1 MQRHAMLDVCE
12 TPVEPLLGRAKI
24 LVIFGNVDKILL
36 AEIAVSVLARSQRF
50 GNEGRNARLMA
61 LQDFFALEVA
71 PVGNDSQ
78 ILDAGSR
85 PCLAGHI
92 RQLAAIVAYVG
103 DLVCDDQMMR
113 VINPSER
120 YSQPFPFPDRW

>member
-1 MQRHAMLDVCE
+1 
-12 TPVEPLLGRAKI
+12 
-24 LVIFGNVDKILL
+24 
-36 AEIAVSVLARSQRF
+36 
-50 GNEGRNARLMA
+50 MA

-78 ILDAGSR
+78 FLDAGSL

-92 RQLAAIVAYVG
+92 RQLAAIVANVG

-113 VINPSER
+113 VINGSLNVIAN
-120 YSQPFPFPDRW
+120 QPFPFPDRW